1 MKFAAAMFLAWMT
14 LIIISGC
21 SNEEPVDFSNER
33 ARIRRPIKRP
43 PQDIKTKEV
52 SKTFRAVT
60 APEKKI
66 SNTTGPSGKKE
77 TKKTE
82 VDTEKEKTDFYTTKK
97 GDSLLSISA
106 KENVYGDPIKWPI
119 LYRYNR
125 KSLSG
130 IFGKG
135 DFPDM
140 ELPENITLKIITP
153 DEFKETLRKRP
164 RNYMVVNVFSSHQ
177 MEKIAPYAIKLVDNN
192 YPVYLTRLDM
202 NGEEWLRLRVGF
214 FDTREDANKV
224 SEKIKSLIDISDIW
238 VTTVGDVEFG
248 EFGGY

>member
-77 TKKTE
+77 TKKH
-82 VDTEKEKTDFYTTKK
+82 
-97 GDSLLSISA
+97 
-106 KENVYGDPIKWPI
+106 IK
-119 LYRYNR
+119 
-125 KSLSG
+125 
-130 IFGKG
+130 
-135 DFPDM
+135 
-140 ELPENITLKIITP
+140 
-153 DEFKETLRKRP
+153 
-164 RNYMVVNVFSSHQ
+164 
-177 MEKIAPYAIKLVDNN
+177 AIN
-192 YPVYLTRLDM
+192 
-202 NGEEWLRLRVGF
+202 F
-214 FDTREDANKV
+214 
-224 SEKIKSLIDISDIW
+224 
-238 VTTVGDVEFG
+238 
-248 EFGGY
+248 